1 MIIYINNKKLVNL
14 AFFCQHV
21 MHFKFT
27 YKFASVLLNKNKL
40 STNLHGYNTNN
51 NNLKIKKIK

>member
-27 YKFASVLLNKNKL
+27 HKFASVLLNKNKL

-51 NNLKIKKIK
+51 NNLK